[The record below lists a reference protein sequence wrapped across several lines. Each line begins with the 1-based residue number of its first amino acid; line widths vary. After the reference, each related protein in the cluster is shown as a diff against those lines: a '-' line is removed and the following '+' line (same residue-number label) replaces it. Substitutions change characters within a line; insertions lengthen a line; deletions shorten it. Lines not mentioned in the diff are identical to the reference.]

1 MPPIPSAPRALP
13 VLGNLVPLAV
23 NPLRFFA
30 SLASHGPLVKVRVG
44 PVSLIVVCDP
54 ELTREFLVHD
64 RLYDKGGPFF
74 ERGKNLIGDGL
85 VTCPHREH
93 RRLRRLVQPA
103 FHQQHLGRYAE
114 VMVRETGQITS
125 RWHEAQSLDVL
136 AEMKKITSAVLISTM
151 FSGAVPGPVIQ
162 QMNEDLAVLVA
173 GYFRWVV
180 LPDLAYRMLPGS
192 RAYLRILARLRRTV
206 ENIVADLRGR
216 QHELS
221 GDSLVAALLSA
232 RNEDGTGLSDREIA
246 DQVATF
252 FVTGTETTAITLA
265 WAIHFTAQCPELEG
279 RLHAEVD
286 RVLSGRPAT
295 YQDLPRL
302 ELTGRIIAEALRL
315 YPPAWLFTRVAAAD
329 ATLGDYAIPAG
340 TTLAYSP
347 FLIQRRPDLFPDP
360 GRFDPDRWLPSRA
373 AALPRHADVSF
384 GGGARKCIA
393 DAFAAT
399 EASLALATIAASW
412 RLLPEPGARVRPW
425 VTALLQP
432 KGLRMHPR
440 PRTTE
445 WASGAAGQDPRARGD
460 SRDPG
465 CLPAGGDGGA
475 S

>member
-13 VLGNLVPLAV
+13 VLGNLIPLAV

-30 SLASHGPLVKVRVG
+30 TLASHGPLVKVRVG
-44 PVSLIVVCDP
+44 PASLIVVCDL

-64 RLYDKGGPFF
+64 RLYDKGGLFF
-74 ERGKNLIGDGL
+74 ERGKDLIGEGL

-103 FHQQHLGRYAE
+103 FHQHRLGRYAE
-114 VMVRETGQITS
+114 VMVRETGQVTS
-125 RWHEAQSLDVL
+125 RWREAQSLDVL

-151 FSGAVPGPVIQ
+151 FSGAVSAPVIQ
-162 QMNEDLAVLVA
+162 QMNEDFAVLVA
-173 GYFRWVV
+173 GYFRRVV
-180 LPDLAYRMLPGS
+180 LPDPVYRILPGS

-206 ENIVADLRGR
+206 ESIVADLRDR

-221 GDSLVAALLSA
+221 GDSLIAALLSA
-232 RNEDGTGLSDREIA
+232 RNEDGAGLSDREIA

-265 WAIHFTAQCPELEG
+265 WAIHFTAQCPELER

-286 RVLSGRPAT
+286 SVLGGRPAT

-315 YPPAWLFTRVAAAD
+315 YPPGWLFTREAAAD
-329 ATLGDYAIPAG
+329 AMLGDYVIPAG
-340 TTLAYSP
+340 ATLAYSP
-347 FLIQRRPDLFPDP
+347 FLIQRRPDLFFDP
-360 GRFDPDRWLPSRA
+360 GRFDPDRWLPARA

-393 DAFAAT
+393 DAFATT

-412 RLLPEPGARVRPW
+412 RLLPEPGGRVRPW
-425 VTALLQP
+425 VTASLQP
-432 KGLRMHPR
+432 RGLRVR
-440 PRTTE
+440 PQKRTTE
-445 WASGAAGQDPRARGD
+445 WTSGAAGRDLRAPGD
-460 SRDPG
+460 SGDPG
-465 CLPAGGDGGA
+465 CLSASGGGGA